1 MVIKTEPYTFSEF
14 KIYPGKGQRFVA
26 KDGRTSYFITKKARQ
41 LALKKVKAQKITWTI
56 SWRRHNKKIT
66 TDEQAKKKKKR
77 AIKVQRAIVGISLD
91 EIRRKRAE
99 KPELRQAQRD
109 QAIREIKDRKQKAL
123 DQKRKTTGVTAGKK
137 PDQKA
142 ATKQKGGQQPAKT
155 AGKMKK

>member
-1 MVIKTEPYTFSEF
+1 MVIKTEPCTFCEF
-14 KIYPGKGQRFVA
+14 KIYPGKGQRYVA
-26 KDGRTSYFITKKARQ
+26 KDGKTSYFITKKARQ

-99 KPELRQAQRD
+99 KPEIRQAQKD
-109 QAIREIKDRKQKAL
+109 QAIREIKERKQKAL
-123 DQKRKTTGVTAGKK
+123 DSKRKAAGTTAGKK
-137 PDQKA
+137 PDQKVA
-142 ATKQKGGQQPAKT
+142 KQPKAQTTQPKTGKG
-155 AGKMKK
+155 KK